1 MAEWTFTSLVM
12 EQKPV
17 QSVPCHLPSVS
28 WDRTKS
34 WVVKLLWH
42 EFLPYYIQQQLVFW
56 GLFLACIAVT
66 QWEINQLAVG
76 YMVEEKLRTP
86 NRCVVRVNQCIQRL
100 MYNRL
105 QTLWKL

>member
-1 MAEWTFTSLVM
+1 MSSYHTTATAS
-12 EQKPV
+12 
-17 QSVPCHLPSVS
+17 
-28 WDRTKS
+28 
-34 WVVKLLWH
+34 
-42 EFLPYYIQQQLVFW
+42 FW

-76 YMVEEKLRTP
+76 YIVEGKLRTP

-100 MYNRL
+100 MYNPL